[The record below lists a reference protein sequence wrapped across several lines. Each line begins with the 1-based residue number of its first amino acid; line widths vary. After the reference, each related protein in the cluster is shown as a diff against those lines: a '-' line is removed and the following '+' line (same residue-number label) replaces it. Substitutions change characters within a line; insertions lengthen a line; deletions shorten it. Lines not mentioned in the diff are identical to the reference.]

1 MQDPKDD
8 PEFQEMLAELYGE
21 MEESIPR
28 QFGKTEM
35 KHTLTPGA
43 QALRLENVVRLY
55 ESLTGR
61 KITPQEIEELRAHRK
76 QQGIE
81 D

>member
-8 PEFQEMLAELYGE
+8 PEFQAMLAELYGE

-35 KHTLTPGA
+35 KHTLIKGSEAMT
-43 QALRLENVVRLY
+43 E
-55 ESLTGR
+55 
-61 KITPQEIEELRAHRK
+61 
-76 QQGIE
+76 QGTLHPSPFTSSRC
-81 D
+81 